1 MSLSLYD
8 LVDDVM
14 RGAPDTIR
22 VFLEHK
28 MGCVGCPIATFH
40 TQVSCSWAH
49 HSELHAQLAGP
60 AGPRPAAGAIRPLR

>member
-1 MSLSLYD
+1 MSPSLYD

-14 RGAPDTIR
+14 RGAPGTIR

-40 TQVSCSWAH
+40 TIEDACREHGVDSTAF
-49 HSELHAQLAGP
+49 
-60 AGPRPAAGAIRPLR
+60 LRALRACG